1 MKNKASSE
9 YESLRKGEKLPIVE
23 TFYTIQGEGFHTGKP
38 AFFVRIGGCDIG
50 CSWCD
55 TKFSWNPGLHKLVD
69 IGIILEDI
77 LVFKSDSV
85 VVTGGEPLSYNLD
98 RFCEMMKSEGLTTYL
113 ETSGAYPK
121 SGNWDW
127 VCLSPKENNP
137 PIEQNYSIADELK
150 VIIQTVKD
158 FSWAEFNATKIGE
171 ECKLFLQPEWS
182 QYDKILP
189 ILVDYVKENTKW
201 SISLQ
206 AHKFMRIP

>member
-1 MKNKASSE
+1 MIVEKSTE
-9 YESLRKGEKLPIVE
+9 YDFLEKGEKLPIVE

-55 TKFSWNPGLHKLVD
+55 TKFSWNPNLHKLVD
-69 IGIILEDI
+69 ISDI
-77 LVFKSDSV
+77 LNTILSSGSDSV

-98 RFCEMMKSEGLTTYL
+98 MFCDILKSEGLMTFL

-121 SGNWDW
+121 SGSWDW
-127 VCLSPKENNP
+127 ICLSPKKNNP
-137 PIEQNYSIADELK
+137 PTKKNFESADELK

-158 FSWAEFNATKIGE
+158 FSWAEENSKKVGE
-171 ECKLFLQPEWS
+171 NCRLFLQPEWS
-182 QYDKILP
+182 QYDKIIP
-189 ILVDYVKENTKW
+189 RVIEYVKKNPKW

-206 AHKFMRIP
+206 AHKFMKIP

>member
-1 MKNKASSE
+1 MRNKTSSE
-9 YESLRKGEKLPIVE
+9 YESLQKGEKLPIVE

-55 TKFSWNPGLHKLVD
+55 TKFSWNPGLHKLVG
-69 IGIILEDI
+69 IGTILEDI
-77 LVFKSDSV
+77 LESKSDSV

-98 RFCEMMKSEGLTTYL
+98 RFCEIMKSEGLTTYL

-121 SGNWDW
+121 SGSWDW
-127 VCLSPKENNP
+127 ICLSPKENNP
-137 PIEQNYSIADELK
+137 PIEENYIIADELK

-158 FSWAEFNATKIGE
+158 FSWAEINAKKVNE
-171 ECKLFLQPEWS
+171 DCKLFLQPEWS

-189 ILVDYVKENTKW
+189 KLVDYVKANPKW

>member
-1 MKNKASSE
+1 MKNKNSSE

-38 AFFVRIGGCDIG
+38 AFFVRIGGCD
-50 CSWCD
+50 
-55 TKFSWNPGLHKLVD
+55 TKFSWNPGLHKLVE
-69 IGIILEDI
+69 IGTILEDI

-158 FSWAEFNATKIGE
+158 FSWAEFNARKIGE

-189 ILVDYVKENTKW
+189 KLVY
-201 SISLQ
+201 LAPQ
-206 AHKFMRIP
+206 

>member
-1 MKNKASSE
+1 MKNKASNE
-9 YESLRKGEKLPIVE
+9 YESLQKGEKLPIVE

-69 IGIILEDI
+69 IGTILEEI
-77 LVFKSDSV
+77 LASKSDSV

-98 RFCEMMKSEGLTTYL
+98 KFCEIMKSEGLTTFL

-121 SGNWDW
+121 SGSWDW
-127 VCLSPKENNP
+127 ICLSPKENNP
-137 PIEQNYSIADELK
+137 PIEENYNIADELK

-158 FSWAEFNATKIGE
+158 LSWAELNAKKISE
-171 ECKLFLQPEWS
+171 DCKLFLQPEWS

-189 ILVDYVKENTKW
+189 KLVDYVKANPKW